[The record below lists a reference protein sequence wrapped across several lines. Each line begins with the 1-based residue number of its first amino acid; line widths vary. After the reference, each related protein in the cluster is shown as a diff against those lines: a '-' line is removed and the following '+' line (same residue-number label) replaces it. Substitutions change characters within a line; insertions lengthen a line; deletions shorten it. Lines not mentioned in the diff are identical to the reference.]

1 MKFSG
6 NVRSLLF
13 VSVFE
18 QLSNLVVTVDAHM
31 LLVG

>member
-6 NVRSLLF
+6 NVRLLLF

-18 QLSNLVVTVDAHM
+18 QLSNLVVIVDAHM

>member
-6 NVRSLLF
+6 NVRSLLS
-13 VSVFE
+13 VSVFG